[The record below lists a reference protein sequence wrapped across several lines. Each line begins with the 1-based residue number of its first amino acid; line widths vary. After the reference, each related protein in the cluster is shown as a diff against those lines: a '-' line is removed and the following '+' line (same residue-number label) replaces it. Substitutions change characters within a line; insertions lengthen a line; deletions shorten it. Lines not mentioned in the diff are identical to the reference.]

1 MRGMKLSS
9 ALFALLFLCTAA
21 GVCEAQTAGE
31 PKAVPFRIS
40 SLGSAFAMQGD
51 FEGEFRVYEEGIE
64 VRLTDGLVR
73 ISPHCP
79 YKGRRV
85 FGSIKFALS
94 AAADKGWK
102 MVSASQ
108 KFWVERVMLPNDE
121 YQLGPISF
129 WIPKEAGADLSRH
142 WMVVQMDD
150 IALDIPGDEERNGY
164 AFAQSYRD
172 IFVSR

>member
-1 MRGMKLSS
+1 MRVMKS
-9 ALFALLFLCTAA
+9 ALFALFLLCAAA

-31 PKAVPFRIS
+31 PKAVPFHIS

-51 FEGEFRVYEEGIE
+51 FDGEYRVYEEGIE
-64 VRLTDGLVR
+64 VRLTGGLVR

-85 FGSIKFALS
+85 FGAIRFALTT
-94 AAADKGWK
+94 AREKGWK
-102 MVSASQ
+102 MVSTSE
-108 KFWVERVMLPNDE
+108 KFWVERIMLPNDQ

-129 WIPKEAGADLSRH
+129 WIPKESGADLSKH

-150 IALDIPGDEERNGY
+150 ITLDIPDGEERDGY
-164 AFAQSYRD
+164 AIAHSGRD